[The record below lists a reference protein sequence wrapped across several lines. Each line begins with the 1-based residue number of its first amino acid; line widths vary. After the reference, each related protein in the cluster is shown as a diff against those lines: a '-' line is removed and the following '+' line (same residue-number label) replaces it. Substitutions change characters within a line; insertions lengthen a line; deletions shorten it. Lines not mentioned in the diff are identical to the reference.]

1 MAESAFPRRV
11 KTALSL
17 LMIIGAF
24 AMYWG
29 WGLIYGSWNIFEAN
43 NMGVYAIVVS
53 MLAFGVAGLLLVRA
67 QGREQ

>member
-17 LMIIGAF
+17 LLIIGAF

-29 WGLIYGSWNIFEAN
+29 WGLIYGSWNIFDAS
-43 NMGVYAIVVS
+43 NMGVYAIVVVL
-53 MLAFGVAGLLLVRA
+53 LAFGVFGLLLVRA

>member
-17 LMIIGAF
+17 LMIVGAF

-29 WGLIYGSWNIFEAN
+29 WGLIYGSWNIFDSS
-43 NMGVYAIVVS
+43 NMGVYAIVVAL
-53 MLAFGVAGLLLVRA
+53 LAFGLFGLFLVRA

>member
-17 LMIIGAF
+17 LLIIGAF

-29 WGLIYGSWNIFEAN
+29 WGLIYGSWNIFDSS
-43 NMGVYAIVVS
+43 NMGVYAIFVIL
-53 MLAFGVAGLLLVRA
+53 LAFGVFGLILVA
-67 QGREQ
+67 VQGREQ